1 MSANDNYNFET
12 MLNELGVG
20 MYFYKFD
27 TSTLPSWASEL
38 TSYCQIVVSTQGV
51 QNWIFDI
58 KMATADNPV
67 HYRIVYARSNSTIKF
82 VSKYSLTNI
91 STT

>member
-1 MSANDNYNFET
+1 MSSSENYKFQT
-12 MLNELGVG
+12 MLDELGVG

-27 TSTLPSWASEL
+27 TSTLPSWASGL
-38 TSYCQIVVSTQGV
+38 TSYCQIVVSTQGAM
-51 QNWIFDI
+51 NWIFDI
-58 KMATADNPV
+58 KMASASNPV
-67 HYRIVYARSNSTIKF
+67 HYRIIYSRSSSSIKF

>member
-1 MSANDNYNFET
+1 MSANENYNFQT
-12 MLNELGVG
+12 MLDELGVG

-38 TSYCQIVVSTQGV
+38 TSYCQIVVSTQSA
-51 QNWIFDI
+51 QNWVFDI
-58 KMATADNPV
+58 KMATA
-67 HYRIVYARSNSTIKF
+67 HYRIIYSRSNSSIK
-82 VSKYSLTNI
+82 VASKYSLTNI